1 MEKDTEH
8 KELKVKVYAD
18 RLSVS
23 LRNQRFV
30 QLANSTV
37 IFFLVIA
44 VIYQSVQG
52 HVVVIGDN
60 LVAQGE
66 GSRTMND
73 PDIIEVRANG
83 HAELLYSRMFTF
95 DYNNYKAQKNKAIF
109 LGDKSVE
116 DVYAALVNANF
127 YKNIVDNHYLV
138 RSYLD
143 STAMA
148 VSSGSPVLTCYG
160 RMELTNNFFLETRRL
175 DMELK
180 MNNVSFIKDKNPF
193 GYSIASLDLLSN
205 ELLSR
210 KNLIESE

>member
-1 MEKDTEH
+1 MEKENG
-8 KELKVKVYAD
+8 ELKVKVYAD

-23 LRNQRFV
+23 LRNQRFA
-30 QLANSTV
+30 QFANIAV
-37 IFFLVIA
+37 IFFLVL
-44 VIYQSVQG
+44 VVVYQSVQG
-52 HVVVIGDN
+52 NVVVIGEN

-66 GSRTMND
+66 GSRTMNA
-73 PDIIEVRANG
+73 PDIVEVRANG

-109 LGDKSVE
+109 LGDKSIE
-116 DVYAALVNANF
+116 DVYAALVKANF

-143 STAMA
+143 SVKMT
-148 VSSGSPVLTCYG
+148 VSSGNPVLTCYG
-160 RMELTNNFFLETRRL
+160 RMELTNTIFLETRRL

-180 MNNVSFIKDKNPF
+180 MNDVAFIKEKNPF

-210 KNLIESE
+210 RNLMEPE